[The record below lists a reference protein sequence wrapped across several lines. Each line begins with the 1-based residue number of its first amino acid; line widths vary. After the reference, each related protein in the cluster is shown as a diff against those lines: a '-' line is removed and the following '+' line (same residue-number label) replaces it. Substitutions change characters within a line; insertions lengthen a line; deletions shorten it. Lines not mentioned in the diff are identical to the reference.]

1 MSCFP
6 NIIAESLGNNIENLS
21 RNIVPNIRNKNDLE
35 YLLNHKDYNTPSLL
49 NYVNG
54 L

>member
-6 NIIAESLGNNIENLS
+6 NIISESLWNNIENLS

-35 YLLNHKDYNTPSLL
+35 YLLNHTDYNTPSLL
-49 NYVNG
+49 KYLKG